1 MQVGDEFRVLLPT
14 PLPTR
19 RERRESALRV
29 LNTAAVPEA
38 EAAGECGRSELPD
51 LILRQATRTLET
63 QVRFRHTQEKL
74 RQVPR
79 APRREEPPY
88 PRAPFWAPDP
98 EALSLSSAFPQLLR
112 PPRPAFFSPALGSA
126 VAFPK
131 GGEEAGVQEAHAE
144 RAPRPGRRVT
154 WRRAVT
160 WRRGRGLFAMPR
172 RSRAA
177 AELSPAELKPRWWGE
192 ERT

>member
-19 RERRESALRV
+19 REKRESALRV
-29 LNTAAVPEA
+29 LNTAAVPGA

-98 EALSLSSAFPQLLR
+98 EALLPLFRFSSASSPA
-112 PPRPAFFSPALGSA
+112 PPRHAFFSPALGSG
-126 VAFPK
+126 VTFPK

-172 RSRAA
+172 RGRAA
-177 AELSPAELKPRWWGE
+177 AELSPAELKPR
-192 ERT
+192 